1 MRQKRPKTHVGEKM
15 GFWPDFCQTLVA
27 TIRFLLINII
37 TVVYVYNIFASKSQG
52 EVKGWP
58 MSMQEWSK
66 NDHKRMWL
74 KRWDFGLEMPGF
86 GGCNSFSPYK
96 CHHCGLYLQ
105 YLCQQKLRW
114 GQRVVREHAG
124 MKQKWPK
131 THEAEKMG
139 FWAGDARLWWL
150 QLVFSL

>member
-15 GFWPDFCQTLVA
+15 GLWPDFCQTLVA

-58 MSMQEWSK
+58 MSTQEWST
-66 NDHKRMWL
+66 NDQKRIL
-74 KRWDFGLEMPGF
+74 QKRWDFGLETPGF

-96 CHHCGLYLQ
+96 CHHWILLLQ
-105 YLCQQKLRW
+105 YFCQQKSRW
-114 GQRVVREHAG
+114 GQGVVHEHSG
-124 MKQKWPK
+124 MKQIWPK
-131 THEAEKMG
+131 THVAEKMG
-139 FWAGDARLWWL
+139 FRSGNAQLWWL
-150 QLVFSL
+150 QFVFS